1 MGFDN
6 FMKVMFRMFLDHFGA
21 KSFPLRNNDKLID
34 NEETGEN
41 LIEISIKY
49 GHLVAQYCYL
59 KFRYIARIL
68 AFENATILAPKIITF
83 IFKSNTTES
92 FIFEK
97 T

>member
-83 IFKSNTTES
+83 IFKSSTTES

>member
-1 MGFDN
+1 
-6 FMKVMFRMFLDHFGA
+6 MKVFRMFLDHFGA
-21 KSFPLRNNDKLID
+21 KSFPLRNNDNLID

-41 LIEISIKY
+41 LMEISVKY
-49 GHLVAQYCYL
+49 GHLVAQHYL

-68 AFENATILAPKIITF
+68 AFENATVLAPKIIIF